1 MRRYLAPAFTLALVL
16 TAAPAEA
23 QLGKLKKIGGDLAK
37 EAGREADGLPKGN
50 KPAESSASSASSASS
65 KAPVD
70 YTITDERADLILA
83 ALAPAIE
90 EARRESA
97 AREVR
102 ASYDAKMQQ
111 LEKCAKT
118 ASQGMTGYSQAYL
131 DKAGPLTEK
140 QAALMQRYGTAMQA
154 GRKRDVLYMQDSA
167 AVISYELITL
177 MSGAKCGK
185 APYKPAALIEAEL
198 AREAQS
204 QSGAELG
211 EDGRY
216 SSKFEVP
223 EPARKSLTPRQF
235 GLMRERMAL
244 YALELTRADA
254 SPPSFSNFSE
264 GERATLGARA
274 GQLKALAPFFRDGV
288 LRWSTW
294 GDLKGW

>member
-1 MRRYLAPAFTLALVL
+1 MRRYLASAVTLALVL

-23 QLGKLKKIGGDLAK
+23 QFGKLKKIGGDLAK
-37 EAGREADGLPKGN
+37 EAGREAVGLPKES
-50 KPAESSASSASSASS
+50 KAAESAPSSS
-65 KAPVD
+65 KAAVD

-83 ALAPAIE
+83 ALAPAVE
-90 EARRESA
+90 EARKETA

-102 ASYDAKMQQ
+102 TAYEAKIQQ
-111 LEKCAKT
+111 VEKCAT
-118 ASQGMTGYSQAYL
+118 AASKGITSYSQAYL
-131 DKAGPLTEK
+131 DNAGKLTEK
-140 QAALMQRYGTAMQA
+140 QAALMERYAAALQA

-167 AVISYELITL
+167 AVISFELITL

-204 QSGAELG
+204 QSGAEIG
-211 EDGRY
+211 YDGRY
-216 SSKFEVP
+216 TSKLEVP
-223 EPARKSLTPRQF
+223 ESARKGLTTRQF

-244 YALELTRADA
+244 YALELTRDDG
-254 SPPSFSNFSE
+254 STPSFKNFSD

-274 GQLKALAPFFRDGV
+274 GQLKALAPFFRDGA

-294 GDLKGW
+294 GDVKGW